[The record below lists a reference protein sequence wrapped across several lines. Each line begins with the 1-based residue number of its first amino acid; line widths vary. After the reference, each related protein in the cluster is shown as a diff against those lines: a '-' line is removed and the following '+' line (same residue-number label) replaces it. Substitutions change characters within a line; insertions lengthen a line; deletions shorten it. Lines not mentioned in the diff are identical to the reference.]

1 MTSPPPETLDHW
13 IARIRPK
20 LLRLAGKLL
29 DDPAEAENLVQA
41 TLVAV
46 WETHRRGE
54 RPNLDPYAKRAVWLN
69 ALRLRA
75 RRREWV
81 PLEEGGEEFEPTAVV
96 DEGAE
101 LTPWELEQAIGS
113 LPPAQQAVIR
123 LRFYGGL
130 SFQEIGETLA
140 ISMNTAASRCRYAL
154 QTLREAFAPRAET
167 EEQDHGG

>member
-1 MTSPPPETLDHW
+1 MTRTSPDSLDAW

-20 LLRLAGKLL
+20 LLRIAGRLL

-41 TLVAV
+41 TLATV
-46 WETHRRGE
+46 WEAHRRGE

-75 RRREWV
+75 RRREWLS
-81 PLEEGGEEFEPTAVV
+81 LEGDEWEEHEPALSV
-96 DEGAE
+96 DEGE
-101 LTPWELEQAIGS
+101 LTGWELEQAIAT

-154 QTLREAFAPRAET
+154 HSLREAFAPREAEET
-167 EEQDHGG
+167 EDG